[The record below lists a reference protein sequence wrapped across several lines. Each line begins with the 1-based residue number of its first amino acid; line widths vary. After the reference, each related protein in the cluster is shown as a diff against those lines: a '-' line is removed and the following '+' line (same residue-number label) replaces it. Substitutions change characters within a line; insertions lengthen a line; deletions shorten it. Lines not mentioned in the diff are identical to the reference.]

1 MKILVIYLIFIL
13 AISCDY
19 TADNDIFT
27 LPRENYTGNQLRID
41 GYYYFEFPNRPYRSP
56 YFLYRN
62 GVLFDPSGYSLS
74 EEKRWELRFLDKKEM
89 KAMGMSETV
98 WGQFVIQDSIIK
110 FEMYYPGDGPLWS
123 YIKEGVIIND
133 TTFHI
138 TKSYRSN
145 GSEVRERDEMYHF
158 RKFSPKP
165 DSTNVFVK

>member
-1 MKILVIYLIFIL
+1 MKILVIYLIFIF

-19 TADNDIFT
+19 TADNDVFT
-27 LPRENYTGNQLRID
+27 LPRENYNGNQLRVD
-41 GYYYFEFPNRPYRSP
+41 GYYYSKNDG
-56 YFLYRN
+56 YFFYRN
-62 GVLFDPSGYSLS
+62 GVFFDPGGGYGYIGK
-74 EEKRWELRFLDKKEM
+74 ERWEAKSIDKKYLISLI
-89 KAMGMSETV
+89 SESW

-123 YIKEGVIIND
+123 YIKEGIILND

-145 GSEVRERDEMYHF
+145 GTMLSEENEVYHF